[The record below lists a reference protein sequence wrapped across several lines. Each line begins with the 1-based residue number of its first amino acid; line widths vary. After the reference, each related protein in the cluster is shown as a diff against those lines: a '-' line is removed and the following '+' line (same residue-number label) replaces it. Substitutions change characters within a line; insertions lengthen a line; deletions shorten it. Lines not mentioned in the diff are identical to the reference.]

1 MRDLKSL
8 EIRIDGCIKNL
19 EKARKTLTRHQAQ
32 AEKKLAVI
40 LRNGWKPDVNLYNDG
55 NHHEE
60 YWAVCEYESK
70 LDDIKSTQKKI
81 AELSARL
88 EKYHKEQKEEQKK
101 QEVPNVPSVEEF
113 LKNWKE
119 AEKEYYTQ
127 QVKAIKA
134 WKSEYRKYYTEQMG
148 ELKRIYGWKVNSMD
162 SQVRAE
168 KKARNLNY
176 DYEFNYLKNHFTQNC
191 INLASY
197 SEEDFHE
204 KLEYQ
209 LNNEVNCKRIDL
221 YQRCSA
227 VVGVITDA
235 KGLTLG
241 NNGSINGVVVGEEG
255 KANVRTIFAGGY
267 NIQCLHYRVLVNP
280 IKE

>member
-55 NHHEE
+55 QHYDE

-101 QEVPNVPSVEEF
+101 QEVPSVPAVEEF

-134 WKSEYRKYYTEQMG
+134 WKSEYRKYYTEQME
-148 ELKRIYGWKVNSMD
+148 ELKRVYGWKVNTRD
-162 SQVRAE
+162 KQVIAE
-168 KKARNLNY
+168 KEARNLNY
-176 DYEFNYLKNHFTQNC
+176 EYKFNYLKSHFTQDC
-191 INLASY
+191 INLESY
-197 SEEDFHE
+197 SEEDFQE
-204 KLEYQ
+204 KLEYK
-209 LNNEVNCKRIDL
+209 LNKEVNFKRVDL

-267 NIQCLHYRVLVNP
+267 NIQCLHYRVLVTP